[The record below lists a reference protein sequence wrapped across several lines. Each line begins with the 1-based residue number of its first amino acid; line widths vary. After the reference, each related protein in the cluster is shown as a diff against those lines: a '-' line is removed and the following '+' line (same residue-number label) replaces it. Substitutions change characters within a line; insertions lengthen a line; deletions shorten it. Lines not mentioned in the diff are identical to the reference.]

1 MTESMTT
8 TNQRAIQ
15 VFAQRNNLS
24 MDDAKRML
32 LNVHRWDDLPEGY
45 IEDEEQ
51 KWAGLLESLRHQ

>member
-1 MTESMTT
+1 MPKSSAT

-15 VFAQRNNLS
+15 AFAKRNNLS

>member
-1 MTESMTT
+1 MPESSAT

-15 VFAQRNNLS
+15 AFAKRNNLS

>member
-24 MDDAKRML
+24 LDDAERIL
-32 LNVHRWDDLPEGY
+32 LNVHKWDDLPEGY
-45 IEDEEQ
+45 MEDEEQ
-51 KWAGLLESLRHQ
+51 KWAGLLESLKRQ